1 MAAESIYFSVC
12 SSREPR
18 KLKCDSR
25 EIAALAHLDDN
36 IKGHREAGG
45 SAGMLHNGQWEL
57 YFPNK
62 AMVMYWVGDP
72 DGDVQRFP

>member
-1 MAAESIYFSVC
+1 MATEGIYFSVC

-18 KLKCDSR
+18 KSNCDSR
-25 EIAALAHLDDN
+25 DLAMAHLDDN
-36 IKGHREAGG
+36 IKRARETGG

-62 AMVMYWVGDP
+62 AMVMYWVEDP
-72 DGDVQRFP
+72 HGDVQRFP